1 MNKIVFWGVV
11 AIILISCSKKYD
23 KEVVTI
29 VKEWTGKKV
38 SNIPLAGYVV
48 YNYQSGSIEKVTVR
62 PAIYKILVYINE
74 HESESCRLHLYDWDD
89 FFNEVD
95 SISDKVSTLIIAKPR
110 NKSAF
115 IQALRDSH
123 FTHPVYIDEEGK
135 FNAANGFPP
144 NSLYH

>member
-38 SNIPLAGYVV
+38 SNIPLADYVV

-62 PAIYKILVYINE
+62 PAIYNPLAE
-74 HESESCRLHLYDWDD
+74 
-89 FFNEVD
+89 
-95 SISDKVSTLIIAKPR
+95 LI
-110 NKSAF
+110 
-115 IQALRDSH
+115 
-123 FTHPVYIDEEGK
+123 
-135 FNAANGFPP
+135 
-144 NSLYH
+144 